1 MSSHP
6 GSLYRIGTRRYV
18 DSQAI
23 YNLAGAHN
31 VVQLSNGWRVLTQG
45 GSVRCSVVEGRQ
57 ALPGQRGALYE
68 LAAEGDV
75 NLKAQR
81 TNWLSRSLVRA
92 AGRFESWPG
101 QPAAQSACGCAA
113 KASCACGP
121 CRARHGHDHTH
132 EETT

>member
-1 MSSHP
+1 MSSQP

-23 YNLAGAHN
+23 YNLAGAHD
-31 VVQLSNGWRVLTQG
+31 VVQLPSGWRVLTQG
-45 GSVRCSVVEGRQ
+45 GSVRCAVVEGRA

-75 NLKAQR
+75 NMKAQR
-81 TNWLSRSLVRA
+81 TTWLSRSLVRA
-92 AGRFESWPG
+92 AGRFESWPDE
-101 QPAAQSACGCAA
+101 PAVKSACGCAA

-121 CRARHGHDHTH
+121 CRARHDHDHSH
-132 EETT
+132 EGTS

>member
-1 MSSHP
+1 MSSQP
-6 GSLYRIGTRRYV
+6 GSLYRIGARRYV

-23 YNLAGAHN
+23 YNLAGAHD
-31 VVQLSNGWRVLTQG
+31 VVQLPNGWRVLAQG
-45 GSVRCSVVEGRQ
+45 GAVRCAMVEGRA

-81 TNWLSRSLVRA
+81 TTWLSRSLVRA
-92 AGRFESWPG
+92 AGRFESWPDE
-101 QPAAQSACGCAA
+101 PAAKTACGCAA

-121 CRARHGHDHTH
+121 CRARHDHDHAH
-132 EETT
+132 EETK

>member
-6 GSLYRIGTRRYV
+6 GSLYRVGGRRYV

-23 YNLAGAHN
+23 YNLTGAHA
-31 VVQLSNGWRVLTQG
+31 VVPLPNGWRVLAPG
-45 GSVRCSVVEGRQ
+45 GSIRCAVVEGRP

-81 TNWLSRSLVRA
+81 TAWLSRSLVRA
-92 AGRFESWPG
+92 AGRFESWPDET
-101 QPAAQSACGCAA
+101 AVRSACGCAA
-113 KASCACGP
+113 KASCGCGP
-121 CRARHGHDHTH
+121 CQARRGHVH
-132 EETT
+132 EAAT